1 MEAKITAI
9 GTYAPAKVIDN
20 HYFEAIVDTSD
31 EWIRTRTG
39 IVERR
44 YAAAD
49 EFTSDLAIGAV
60 KDLARRYN
68 KDISDVDFILVATVT
83 HDQIMPSMAC
93 QLQYRLNMPRAA
105 ALDISAACGG
115 FGYGITLAK
124 SLIES
129 GMYRKI
135 LVIGAETLTKV
146 TDFNDRTSCI
156 LFGDGAGA
164 ILAEAAEKG
173 NIGACIAG
181 ADGSGG
187 QDLYISNLATQV
199 NGVPINAN
207 NKIVQNGR
215 AVFRWAVTRMTE
227 MFEAIL
233 EKNGLTKE
241 DIDWFIPHSAN
252 MRIIEAICERVGFP
266 IEKALES
273 LSKYGNTSSASIP
286 LALDEAVKAGK
297 VKKGDKLLLLG
308 FGGGLTY
315 AGTVVEWALTKQ
327 SIIHEDRHHP

>member
-1 MEAKITAI
+1 MIMEAKITAI
-9 GTYAPAKVIDN
+9 GTFAPAKVIDN
-20 HYFEAIVDTSD
+20 YYFETRMDTTD
-31 EWIRTRTG
+31 EWIRSRTG

-44 YAAAD
+44 YAAED
-49 EFTSDLAIGAV
+49 EFTSDLAIAA
-60 KDLARRYN
+60 ARDMAGRYN
-68 KDISDVDFILVATVT
+68 KNLSDVDFILVATVT

-93 QLQYRLNMPRAA
+93 QLQYRLDMPNAA

-115 FGYGITLAK
+115 FGYGLTLAK
-124 SLIES
+124 GLIGS
-129 GMYRKI
+129 GMYKKI
-135 LVIGAETLTKV
+135 LVIGSETLTKV
-146 TDFNDRTSCI
+146 TDFEDRSSCI

-164 ILAEAAEKG
+164 VLVEAAEKG

-181 ADGSGG
+181 AEGSGG
-187 QDLYISNLATQV
+187 QDLYISTLATQV
-199 NGVPINAN
+199 NGVPIKAN

-215 AVFRWAVTRMTE
+215 AVFRWAVTRMSE
-227 MFEAIL
+227 KFEEIVA
-233 EKNGLTKE
+233 KNGLTID

-266 IEKALES
+266 VEKALES

-297 VKKGDKLLLLG
+297 VKKGDKLLLLA

-315 AGTVVEWALTKQ
+315 AGTVVEWGL
-327 SIIHEDRHHP
+327 

>member
-9 GTYAPAKVIDN
+9 GTFAPAKVVDN
-20 HYFEAIVDTSD
+20 HYFETIIDTTD
-31 EWIRTRTG
+31 EWIRSRTG

-44 YAAAD
+44 YAAED
-49 EFTSDLAIGAV
+49 EFTSDLAIGA
-60 KDLARRYN
+60 ARDMAGRYN
-68 KDISDVDFILVATVT
+68 KDLSDVDFILVATVT

-93 QLQYRLNMPRAA
+93 QLQYRLGMPNAA

-115 FGYGITLAK
+115 FGYGLTLAK
-124 SLIES
+124 GLIGS
-129 GMYRKI
+129 GMYKKI
-135 LVIGAETLTKV
+135 LVVGSETLTKV
-146 TDFNDRTSCI
+146 TDFEDRSSCI

-164 ILAEAAEKG
+164 VLVEAAEKG

-181 ADGSGG
+181 AEGSGG
-187 QDLYISNLATQV
+187 QDLYISTLATQV
-199 NGVPINAN
+199 NGVPIKAN

-215 AVFRWAVTRMTE
+215 AVFRWAVTRMSE
-227 MFEAIL
+227 KFEEIVA
-233 EKNGLTKE
+233 KNGLAIE

-266 IEKALES
+266 VEKALES

-297 VKKGDKLLLLG
+297 VKKGDKLLLLA

-315 AGTVVEWALTKQ
+315 AGTVLEWDL
-327 SIIHEDRHHP
+327 